1 MITSKEGLCGE
12 WRRGENSRAR
22 APSERV
28 LTVCE
33 GEEKGPVQARSC
45 GNGEAANVAHFRRGG
60 ERKSQAASASGPR
73 SGSLGPTEVSTPC
86 QTWQWVRP
94 FGQ

>member
-33 GEEKGPVQARSC
+33 GEEKGPYRPGAVGMGKQPMWHTF
-45 GNGEAANVAHFRRGG
+45 GGG
-60 ERKSQAASASGPR
+60 ERGRVRLRLRLAHVQALWVPPR
-73 SGSLGPTEVSTPC
+73 
-86 QTWQWVRP
+86 
-94 FGQ
+94 